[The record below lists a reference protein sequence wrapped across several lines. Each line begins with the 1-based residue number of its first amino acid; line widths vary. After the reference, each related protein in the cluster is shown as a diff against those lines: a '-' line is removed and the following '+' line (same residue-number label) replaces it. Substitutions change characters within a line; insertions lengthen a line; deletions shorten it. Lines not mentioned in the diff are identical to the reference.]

1 MIFKKC
7 EERRHGFP
15 LGHLGT
21 SSGDKVSSEL
31 LRSMQGSGGQ
41 ALQRSSGLS
50 ADPGNRGSLVVP
62 GCCRPSKQR
71 QTDGTG
77 ILASIPCF

>member
-50 ADPGNRGSLVVP
+50 ADPGN
-62 GCCRPSKQR
+62 
-71 QTDGTG
+71 
-77 ILASIPCF
+77 